1 MELLC
6 VSHPLERIIPG
17 VEFAPEIVG
26 NGRNGIV
33 GPFEAQCRVGS
44 IENRLVVFCEMVYL
58 QRLMKMAR
66 SL

>member
-33 GPFEAQCRVGS
+33 GPFRSAMQGRFYRKQISS
-44 IENRLVVFCEMVYL
+44 IL
-58 QRLMKMAR
+58 
-66 SL
+66 